1 MVSLASSALY
11 NQAMHN
17 QLHQQLAYWYPR
29 REQHQWVLGCVYK
42 VEGPSY
48 RKPGAM
54 MFFND
59 LGEQLGL
66 LSGGCLESDIQK
78 HASRV
83 MRTQQAVTLCYDGT
97 DEDDM
102 SVLLGIGCG
111 GTVYILLQPLTEAND
126 YLNLTTVAEDLTNR
140 QASIFLQKIT
150 EQHQTPEA
158 QYLAKGSKE
167 YLDILARIKNHRR
180 HNGSLIE
187 LDNQN
192 WLATHIKPPT
202 QLLIVGGGVD
212 ARPLAD
218 IASTLGW
225 EVSVCDPRPANAR
238 REHFMSASHIL
249 RCSPQALPSEPLF
262 NHFDAA
268 VVMSHNLQLDADALA
283 ALQKSSVKYLAL
295 LGPAARKQQVLAL
308 GGLQPKGL
316 SIPIAGPAGLNLGG
330 ELPEDIALSIMAEC
344 LAKLNQVEARSISEL
359 L

>member
-1 MVSLASSALY
+1 MVSLASYALY
-11 NQAMHN
+11 NAPMHN

-29 REQHQWVLGCVYK
+29 RDQHQWVLGCVYK
-42 VEGPSY
+42 VDGPSY

-78 HASRV
+78 HASKV
-83 MRTQQAVTLCYDGT
+83 MLTQQAVTLCYDGT

-111 GTVYILLQPLTEAND
+111 GTVYIFLQPLTAANN
-126 YLNLTTVAEDLTNR
+126 YLNLTTVAEDLNKR
-140 QASIFLQKIT
+140 KASILMQKIVVNNDAPET
-150 EQHQTPEA
+150 QHLA
-158 QYLAKGSKE
+158 QDSEE
-167 YLDILARIKNHRR
+167 YLDILAQIKTHKRYS
-180 HNGSLIE
+180 GSLIE

-212 ARPLAD
+212 ARPLVD
-218 IASTLGW
+218 IAITLGW
-225 EVSVCDPRPANAR
+225 EVSICDPRPANAR

-249 RCSPQALPSEPLF
+249 RCSPQALQNEPLF
-262 NHFDAA
+262 KHFDAA
-268 VVMSHNLQLDADALA
+268 VVMTHNLQLDADALA
-283 ALQKSSVKYLAL
+283 ALQKSSVNYLAL
-295 LGPAARKQQVLAL
+295 LGPAARKQQVLELA
-308 GGLQPKGL
+308 GLQPKDL

-330 ELPEDIALSIMAEC
+330 ELPEDIALSILSEC
-344 LAKLNQVEARSISEL
+344 LAKLNQAEAHSISKL